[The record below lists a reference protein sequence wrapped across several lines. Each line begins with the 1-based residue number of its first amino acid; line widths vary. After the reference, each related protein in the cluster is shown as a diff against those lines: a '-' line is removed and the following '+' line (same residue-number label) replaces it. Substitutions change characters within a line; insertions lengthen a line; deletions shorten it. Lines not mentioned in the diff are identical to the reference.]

1 MSVYCTECK
10 HLDPPTSNEF
20 GYGCP
25 PCCLI
30 GAFDTVDTPFGKQTY
45 QRVILCS
52 EKNKNMDCADFEQ
65 APPRT
70 IWQTLKKCF
79 AMS

>member
-1 MSVYCTECK
+1 MNVYCTECK
-10 HLDPPTSNEF
+10 HFDPPQSSDF
-20 GYGCP
+20 GGHA
-25 PCCLI
+25 PCCLV
-30 GAFDTVDTPFGKQTY
+30 GAFETVDTPLGKHTY
-45 QRVILCS
+45 QRVILCN

-65 APPRT
+65 APQRT